1 MKYKLSP
8 LAPEKFPDMPGV
20 SGVRL
25 LTGRFDPDRSRRD
38 NLLVIILDSGT
49 TVAGT
54 LTRSFTR
61 SAPVEWCAQALPN
74 GLARAVIINSRNA
87 NVFSEQADQS
97 IVTNTVKC
105 AARLLD
111 CSEQEILV
119 ASTGVIG
126 EPLPLNVIADALPS
140 VFQENVE
147 ASWQNAARAIMT
159 TDTFPKGSM
168 AQTTIEE
175 TSITIAGI
183 AKGSGMIAPNMAT
196 MLAFIFTDA
205 RLPASV
211 LQILITQALESTF
224 HCITVDGDTSTS
236 DTILLLA
243 TGHADHRPIIEVKD
257 SALENFR
264 SALQAVMQDLA
275 LQIVRDGEGA
285 QKLITITIS
294 KAKTNEIARHLG
306 LSIANS
312 PLVKTAIAGA
322 DLNWGR
328 IIMALGKTEY
338 AVERD
343 RIVLAIG
350 GITVLDHGRAITSYD
365 HHVLDAHLQ
374 GREVAIDIDLGL
386 GSGKATVWTCDLTH
400 GYIDINASYR
410 S

>member
-1 MKYKLSP
+1 MNLS
-8 LAPEKFPDMPGV
+8 
-20 SGVRL
+20 
-25 LTGRFDPDRSRRD
+25 
-38 NLLVIILDSGT
+38 
-49 TVAGT
+49 
-54 LTRSFTR
+54 
-61 SAPVEWCAQALPN
+61 
-74 GLARAVIINSRNA
+74 
-87 NVFSEQADQS
+87 
-97 IVTNTVKC
+97 
-105 AARLLD
+105 
-111 CSEQEILV
+111 
-119 ASTGVIG
+119 
-126 EPLPLNVIADALPS
+126 PLNVIADALPS

-350 GITVLDHGRAITSYD
+350 GITVLDQGRAITSYD